1 MKKIKRLLAYVSC
14 AAMVASSFTAVS
26 AAGKTVFVS
35 PGESVQ
41 AAIDAADSGS
51 VIVLRGGSYNES
63 INLNKSNIT
72 IKAENGADVV
82 FSTSETGKLE
92 DITKEEKDKILI
104 SDSKK
109 KVKAVREIKNLG
121 EMKEG
126 GIYPVALQNNEY
138 LPIAAMQEEEEP
150 VLFGYIFDTT
160 SRIIT
165 SDDKNPERMPLADTT
180 KNADGTKTELRRRE
194 GDVSEKNKFIF
205 NDKYLSGLND
215 VYFHIVFW
223 DKESFVPVKFNGDNT
238 ITYTIPQ
245 SEDEPYYASQN
256 AGYYVNDIAFID
268 EKGEWYADR
277 ESGTVFIYPKDD
289 AADVEFITD
298 DKTYISGDK
307 LSNVKISGIK
317 FSDTLGSAIDIKNS
331 ENIEILDCKFE
342 NTSDTAVKLEKCNDS
357 KIDNCDFNNLGGGA
371 VLIDGNLNTVDNCG
385 FSKIGCLF
393 WTEHE
398 PINIIGN
405 KNKISH
411 NKIYGAAHM
420 AIVLDGDE
428 NSVEFNDISGAL
440 DQTGGSV
447 LLIAYGTSA
456 NKITNNYFHDNF
468 DIRTDQYTLEGS
480 RRDSI
485 IPYKHG
491 RRRCSDYAVGLY
503 GTKNNEITDNYI
515 KGVTV
520 GVGFFNANNNNIT
533 NDLIFSEYILLGEG
547 YKFIRYEGDE
557 EITEERYSEGN
568 TIKNIAQRAKYEY
581 RDFVSDGFE
590 SKNTLENIAE
600 LVERNLVN
608 DKLELDEALIK
619 EKLPDFEVFSLDTVG
634 RYEVKRTDEPEMTG
648 AVTLLVG
655 SNKFGVNGETRE
667 NDVQPMIIDGRTL
680 VPVRCISESF
690 GEEVSWDA
698 DTKTVSVG
706 SEISI
711 VIGDKNITVGGEKKE
726 IDVPAAIYESRTFV
740 PLRAIAEA
748 LGKSVTWD
756 ERGLIVITDTETEFS
771 ENELSAMIAEL
782 K

>member
-14 AAMVASSFTAVS
+14 AAMVATSFTAVS

-41 AAIDAADSGS
+41 AAIDAAENGS

-92 DITKEEKDKILI
+92 DITKEEKDRIALPDI
-104 SDSKK
+104 KK
-109 KVKAVREIKNLG
+109 EIRAIRTSEKFEQNLPAV
-121 EMKEG
+121 
-126 GIYPVALQNNEY
+126 LQNGEY
-138 LPIAAMQEEEEP
+138 LPIAVYEALGKLTKWNYDYDQNRS
-150 VLFGYIFDTT
+150 L
-160 SRIIT
+160 T
-165 SDDKNPERMPLADTT
+165 SDGYLYKDTKVIRAD
-180 KNADGTKTELRRRE
+180 DP
-194 GDVSEKNKFIF
+194 
-205 NDKYLSGLND
+205 SG
-215 VYFHIVFW
+215 VIVHGIMDNQEF
-223 DKESFVPVKFNGDNT
+223 FVPLNIEKLFMTFTVPEDNSVT
-238 ITYTIPQ
+238 YSAPYNIT
-245 SEDEPYYASQN
+245 E
-256 AGYYVNDIAFID
+256 YVNDFSFID

-277 ESGTVFIYPKDD
+277 ESGTIFIYPKDG

-298 DKTYISGDK
+298 DKTYILGDK

-331 ENIEILDCKFE
+331 ENIEILDCQFE

-385 FSKIGCLF
+385 FSKIGCLYF
-393 WTEHE
+393 KNHE
-398 PINIIGN
+398 PVKIDGS
-405 KNKISH
+405 KNTISH
-411 NKIYGAAHM
+411 NDISDTSNTALYIG
-420 AIVLDGDE
+420 GNE
-428 NSVEFNDISGAL
+428 NTVEFNDISGAL
-440 DQTGGSV
+440 TRSGGSV
-447 LLIAYGTSA
+447 ILVSDGALN
-456 NKITNNYFHDNF
+456 NKIIGNYIYDNNEDAEDKDKYDTYGDRYIQQKSTVGRITTNY
-468 DIRTDQYTLEGS
+468 Y
-480 RRDSI
+480 
-485 IPYKHG
+485 
-491 RRRCSDYAVGLY
+491 DYALGLY
-503 GTKNNEITDNYI
+503 GTSGNEIKNNYFSGKLCGINLAVAKDNVISNNLIFTDGFALNEIVDFN
-515 KGVTV
+515 KSAEE
-520 GVGFFNANNNNIT
+520 FFKTSDNNIIRNNFKNSTEKLTVHT
-533 NDLIFSEYILLGEG
+533 N
-547 YKFIRYEGDE
+547 
-557 EITEERYSEGN
+557 GN
-568 TIKNIAQRAKYEY
+568 FETRNTVENFNI
-581 RDFVSDGFE
+581 SG
-590 SKNTLENIAE
+590 
-600 LVERNLVN
+600 
-608 DKLELDEALIK
+608 KLELIDDNL
-619 EKLPDFEVFSLDTVG
+619 KLYEDVVKSKNPDFEIFSLDTVG
-634 RYEVKRTDEPEMTG
+634 RYEVQRADEPETTG

-655 SNKFGVNGETRE
+655 SNKFGVNGEIRE

-706 SEISI
+706 SGISI
-711 VIGDKNITVGGEKKE
+711 VIGDKNITVGGEKRE
-726 IDVPAAIYESRTFV
+726 IDVPAAIYDSRTFV

>member
-1 MKKIKRLLAYVSC
+1 MKKIKKLLAYVSC
-14 AAMVASSFTAVS
+14 AAMVATSFTSVS

-41 AAIDAADSGS
+41 AAIDAAESGS
-51 VIVLRGGSYNES
+51 VIVLRGGTYNES

-82 FSTSETGKLE
+82 FSTSQTGKLE

-104 SDSKK
+104 SDGKK
-109 KVKAVREIKNLG
+109 KTKAVRGIKNLG

-138 LPIAAMQEEEEP
+138 LPIASLQELEKPSIIEP
-150 VLFGYIFDTT
+150 GQEILAESVPL
-160 SRIIT
+160 RIIDT
-165 SDDKNPERMPLADTT
+165 EENPDGSVTVTRNSDATVGYEYTDEYMSNL
-180 KNADGTKTELRRRE
+180 KNAYLHANLESKEWFIPLNFEGAGKIKYTLPADGRVAYPSNLTTL
-194 GDVSEKNKFIF
+194 V
-205 NDKYLSGLND
+205 
-215 VYFHIVFW
+215 
-223 DKESFVPVKFNGDNT
+223 
-238 ITYTIPQ
+238 
-245 SEDEPYYASQN
+245 
-256 AGYYVNDIAFID
+256 YVNDISFID

-277 ESGTVFIYPKDD
+277 ESGTVFIYPKDA
-289 AADVEFITD
+289 AADVEFIAD

-357 KIDNCDFNNLGGGA
+357 KIDNCDFDNLGGGA
-371 VLIDGNLNTVDNCG
+371 VSIDGNLNTVDNCG
-385 FSKIGCLF
+385 FSKTGCLF

-398 PINIIGN
+398 PIKIEGN
-405 KNKISH
+405 KNKITH
-411 NKIYGAAHM
+411 N
-420 AIVLDGDE
+420 E
-428 NSVEFNDISGAL
+428 ISGAPHTAVL
-440 DQTGGSV
+440 LNGNENKVELNNISAALSVSGGSV
-447 LLIAYGTSA
+447 IIVDERTEQ
-456 NKITNNYFHDNF
+456 NEIVNNYIHDIF
-468 DIRTDQYTLEGS
+468 DIRTDNLTYGS
-480 RRDSI
+480 RLLKV
-485 IPYKHG
+485 IPYKNG
-491 RRRCSDYAVGLY
+491 MVRTIDYAIGLY
-503 GTKNNEITDNYI
+503 DTKNNKI
-515 KGVTV
+515 
-520 GVGFFNANNNNIT
+520 NNNFIKDIT
-533 NDLIFSEYILLGEG
+533 SGVKLAAAKNNDISNNMIFSEYLMLQESYSFVNDEG
-547 YKFIRYEGDE
+547 T
-557 EITEERYSEGN
+557 TEEYYSEGN
-568 TIKNIAQRAKYEY
+568 TIKNNFQRAKL
-581 RDFVSDGFE
+581 DFDGYTSTNFE
-590 SKNTLENIAE
+590 ENNTIENIKTVGQLNVIDYDLKLNEETIKSKN
-600 LVERNLVN
+600 
-608 DKLELDEALIK
+608 
-619 EKLPDFEVFSLDTVG
+619 PDFEVFSLDTVG

-756 ERGLIVITDTETEFS
+756 ERGLIAITDTETEFS
-771 ENELSAMIAEL
+771 EDELSAMIAEL

>member
-92 DITKEEKDKILI
+92 DITKEEKDRIALPDI
-104 SDSKK
+104 KK
-109 KVKAVREIKNLG
+109 EIRAIRTSEKFEQNLPAV
-121 EMKEG
+121 
-126 GIYPVALQNNEY
+126 LQNGEY
-138 LPIAAMQEEEEP
+138 LPIAVYEALGKLTKWSYDYDQNRS
-150 VLFGYIFDTT
+150 L
-160 SRIIT
+160 T
-165 SDDKNPERMPLADTT
+165 SDGYLYKDTKVIHAD
-180 KNADGTKTELRRRE
+180 DP
-194 GDVSEKNKFIF
+194 
-205 NDKYLSGLND
+205 SG
-215 VYFHIVFW
+215 VIVHGIMDNQEF
-223 DKESFVPVKFNGDNT
+223 FVPLNIEKSFMTFTVPEDNSVT
-238 ITYTIPQ
+238 YSAPYNIT
-245 SEDEPYYASQN
+245 E
-256 AGYYVNDIAFID
+256 YVNDFSFID

-277 ESGTVFIYPKDD
+277 ESGTIFIYPKDG

-298 DKTYISGDK
+298 YKTYISGDK

-331 ENIEILDCKFE
+331 ENIEILDCQFE

-411 NKIYGAAHM
+411 NKIDGAAHM

-468 DIRTDQYTLEGS
+468 DIRTDKYTLEGI
-480 RRDSI
+480 RRDKI

-491 RRRCSDYAVGLY
+491 RRRCRDYAVGLY
-503 GTKNNEITDNYI
+503 GTKNNEITYNYI
-515 KGVTV
+515 KGVTA

-533 NDLIFSEYILLGEG
+533 NDLIFSEYILLCEG

-568 TIKNIAQRAKYEY
+568 TIKNIAQRAKYKY

-600 LVERNLVN
+600 LAERNLVN

-619 EKLPDFEVFSLDTVG
+619 EKLPDFKVFSLDTVG

-655 SNKFGVNGETRE
+655 SNKFGVNGETCE

-771 ENELSAMIAEL
+771 EDELSAMIAEL